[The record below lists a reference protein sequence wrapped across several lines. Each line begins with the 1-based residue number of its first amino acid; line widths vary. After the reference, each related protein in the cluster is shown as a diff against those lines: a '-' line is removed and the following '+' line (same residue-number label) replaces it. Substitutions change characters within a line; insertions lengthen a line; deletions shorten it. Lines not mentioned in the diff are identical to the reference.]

1 MRRRGSMILWPQY
14 FDKNRPVRLGRRVPL
29 GIATPE
35 PTVQD
40 LANAARKLGY
50 QVEVDPKPKYPPTWF
65 DETSGYVLIDAM
77 GQKKLF
83 VIRRIAPE
91 IQASQQKRLSDT
103 KQDNLNKKDKK
114 KKNVEAIKKKIIEK
128 TGQS

>member
-1 MRRRGSMILWPQY
+1 MRRRGSMIIWPQY
-14 FDKNRPVRLGRRVPL
+14 FDKNRPVRLGRRIPL
-29 GIATPE
+29 EMATPD

-50 QVEVDPKPKYPPTWF
+50 QIEVDPKPKYPPTWY
-65 DETSGYVLIDAM
+65 DEATGNVLIDAM

-83 VIRRIAPE
+83 VLHRLAPE
-91 IQASQQKRLSDT
+91 IQALQQKRVNET
-103 KQDNLNKKDKK
+103 KQELINKKDKK

-128 TGQS
+128 TG